1 MATPYSLDLRERIM
15 KDYDGGYPI
24 ANIKRSK
31 TFMVANCNIAILA
44 PQTMTNGRQ

>member
-24 ANIKRSK
+24 GLK
-31 TFMVANCNIAILA
+31 TASRCLHFFLFMVH
-44 PQTMTNGRQ
+44 